1 MTNVE
6 IKQHWSKMIRIR
18 FKEMLA
24 EKEFQEKRVITLNE
38 VSKATGIHRATLSKI
53 ANDYSCNTGLDN
65 INQLCNFLEC
75 AISDLLVHIPDVVT
89 NDS

>member
-1 MTNVE
+1 
-6 IKQHWSKMIRIR
+6 
-18 FKEMLA
+18 MLA
-24 EKEFQEKRVITLNE
+24 EKEFRERRVITLNE

-75 AISDLLVHIPDVVT
+75 KVDDLLVHIPDDVPVE
-89 NDS
+89 S